1 LQDFRRG
8 RARQQFVRRIILPH
22 AGFLIKATTPVPV
35 IQSKIARTEAVARPK
50 AVERRRLAFRVGG
63 TSFGLFSDDHI
74 ELALDPSMR
83 DFVVEPS
90 LGDIQIQVGWTT
102 SLEIPPGEPLFNSGG
117 LWRLFEESGGYR
129 FYFSTPYLGAS
140 PYKTAWFDR
149 EFSRGHLLLFRPYF
163 DESKPIY
170 PLEYPLDELLMIH
183 RLACGEGVE
192 MHAVGI
198 VDEAGLGH
206 LFLGHSGAGKSTT
219 ARLWK
224 SESNAQILSDDRI
237 ILRIRDG
244 RIWMYGTPWHGDAGI
259 ASPESAP
266 LSRLYLLEHSHHTEL
281 VALPPGRAAAELFTR
296 SFVPHHSPTGL
307 QFTLRFLD
315 RVARE
320 VPSAIFRFL
329 PDKSAVEAIYREGA

>member
-1 LQDFRRG
+1 MPIAQTDIACPGAF
-8 RARQQFVRRIILPH
+8 AS
-22 AGFLIKATTPVPV
+22 
-35 IQSKIARTEAVARPK
+35 SKPKRTQ
-50 AVERRRLAFRVGG
+50 RLAFRVGG
-63 TSFGLFSDDHI
+63 TGFGLFSDEDI
-74 ELALDPSMR
+74 EMTLDPGLR

-90 LGDIQIQVGWTT
+90 MGDIQIRVDWTEN
-102 SLEIPPGEPLFNSGG
+102 LEIPSGEPLFNSGG
-117 LWRLFEESGGYR
+117 LWRLFEESDGYR

-140 PYKTAWFDR
+140 PYKAAWFDPD
-149 EFSRGHLLLFRPYF
+149 FKRGHLVLFRPYF
-163 DESKPIY
+163 DARKAIY

-198 VDEAGLGH
+198 VDDAGKGH

-224 SESNAQILSDDRI
+224 SQPNAHVLSDDRI
-237 ILRIRDG
+237 ILRARDG

-266 LSRLYLLEHSHHTEL
+266 LSKLYLLEHSNKTEL
-281 VALPPGRAAAELFTR
+281 VSLAPGRAAAELFTR
-296 SFVPHHSPTGL
+296 SFVPHHSQKGL

-320 VPSAIFRFL
+320 TPCSIFRFL
-329 PDKSAVEAIYREGA
+329 PDISAVEAICREGA

>member
-1 LQDFRRG
+1 MSVVSSEIIVAEAFERSKPNE
-8 RARQQFVRRIILPH
+8 RQ
-22 AGFLIKATTPVPV
+22 
-35 IQSKIARTEAVARPK
+35 
-50 AVERRRLAFRVGG
+50 RLAFRVGG
-63 TSFGLFSDDHI
+63 TSFGLFSDGSI
-74 ELALDPSMR
+74 EMALDPGLR
-83 DFVVEPS
+83 DFIVEPS
-90 LGDIQIQVGWTT
+90 LGDIQIQVEWTD
-102 SLEIPPGEPLFNSGG
+102 SLEIPSGEPLFNSGG

-140 PYKTAWFDR
+140 PYKAAWFDP
-149 EFSRGHLLLFRPYF
+149 EFKRGHLVLFRPYF
-163 DESKPIY
+163 DERKPIY

-192 MHAVGI
+192 THAVGI
-198 VDEAGLGH
+198 VDEAGQGH

-237 ILRIRDG
+237 ILRVRDG

-259 ASPESAP
+259 ASPECAP
-266 LSRLYLLEHSHHTEL
+266 LSRLYLLEHSDHTEL
-281 VALPPGRAAAELFTR
+281 LSLSPGRAAAELFTR
-296 SFVPHHSPTGL
+296 SFVPHHSPEGL

-320 VPSAIFRFL
+320 IPCSIFRFL
-329 PDKSAVEAIYREGA
+329 PDKSAVEAIFREGV

>member
-1 LQDFRRG
+1 MSLVSSDIVVAEAFE
-8 RARQQFVRRIILPH
+8 
-22 AGFLIKATTPVPV
+22 
-35 IQSKIARTEAVARPK
+35 QSELNQTQ
-50 AVERRRLAFRVGG
+50 RLAFRVGG
-63 TSFGLFSDDHI
+63 TSFGLFSDGNV
-74 ELALDPSMR
+74 EMALDPGLR
-83 DFVVEPS
+83 DFIVEPS
-90 LGDIQIQVGWTT
+90 PGDIQIQVQWTN
-102 SLEIPPGEPLFNSGG
+102 SLEIPHGEPLFHSGG

-140 PYKTAWFDR
+140 PYKAAWFDP
-149 EFSRGHLLLFRPYF
+149 EFKRGHLLLFRPYF
-163 DESKPIY
+163 DERKPIY

-192 MHAVGI
+192 THAVGI
-198 VDEAGLGH
+198 VDEAGQGH

-237 ILRIRDG
+237 ILRVRDG

-259 ASPESAP
+259 ASPECAP
-266 LSRLYLLEHSHHTEL
+266 LSRLYLLEHSDHTEL
-281 VALPPGRAAAELFTR
+281 LSLSPGRAAAELFTR
-296 SFVPHHSPTGL
+296 SFVPHHSPKGV

-320 VPSAIFRFL
+320 IPCSIFRFL
-329 PDKSAVEAIYREGA
+329 PDKSAVEAIFRDGV

>member
-1 LQDFRRG
+1 
-8 RARQQFVRRIILPH
+8 VRRFILPDT
-22 AGFLIKATTPVPV
+22 GFLIKANTPMPV
-35 IQSKIARTEAVARPK
+35 VESNIVRTHAFARGKTSETQ
-50 AVERRRLAFRVGG
+50 RLAFRVGG
-63 TSFGLFSDDHI
+63 TSFVLFSDDDI
-74 ELALDPSMR
+74 ELALDPGLR

-90 LGDIQIQVGWTT
+90 FGDVQIQVEWTDT
-102 SLEIPPGEPLFNSGG
+102 LDIPSAEPLFNSGG

-140 PYKTAWFDR
+140 PYKAAWFDR
-149 EFSRGHLLLFRPYF
+149 EFKGGRLVLFRPYF

-192 MHAVGI
+192 THAVGI
-198 VDEAGLGH
+198 VDEAGQGH

-219 ARLWK
+219 ARLWQ
-224 SESNAQILSDDRI
+224 SESNAQVLSDDRI
-237 ILRIRDG
+237 ILRVRDG

-266 LSRLYLLEHSHHTEL
+266 LSRLYLLEHSDKTEL
-281 VALPPGRAAAELFTR
+281 ETLSPGRAAAELFTR
-296 SFVPHHSPTGL
+296 SFVPHHSPKGL

-320 VPSAIFRFL
+320 IPCSIFRFL
-329 PDKSAVEAIYREGA
+329 PDKSAVEAIWREGA

>member
-1 LQDFRRG
+1 MPTAPSDIICTGAF
-8 RARQQFVRRIILPH
+8 ARSKPN
-22 AGFLIKATTPVPV
+22 KA
-35 IQSKIARTEAVARPK
+35 Q
-50 AVERRRLAFRVGG
+50 RLAFRVGG
-63 TSFGLFSDDHI
+63 TGFSLFSDEAI
-74 ELALDPSMR
+74 EMALDPGLR
-83 DFVVEPS
+83 DFVVEPNA
-90 LGDIQIQVGWTT
+90 GDIQIQVEWTE
-102 SLEIPPGEPLFNSGG
+102 SLEIPPGQPLFNSGG

-140 PYKTAWFDR
+140 PYKAAWFDA
-149 EFSRGHLLLFRPYF
+149 EFKCGHLLLFRPYF

-192 MHAVGI
+192 THAVGI
-198 VDEAGLGH
+198 VDEGGLGH

-224 SESNAQILSDDRI
+224 SESNAQVLSDDRI
-237 ILRIRDG
+237 ILRVREG

-266 LSRLYLLEHSHHTEL
+266 LSRIYLLEHSDRTQLES
-281 VALPPGRAAAELFTR
+281 VAPGRAAAELFTR
-296 SFVPHHSPTGL
+296 SFVPHHSPKGL
-307 QFTLRFLD
+307 QFTLQFLD

-320 VPSAIFRFL
+320 IPCSIFRFL
-329 PDKSAVEAIYREGA
+329 PDKSAVEAIYRERA